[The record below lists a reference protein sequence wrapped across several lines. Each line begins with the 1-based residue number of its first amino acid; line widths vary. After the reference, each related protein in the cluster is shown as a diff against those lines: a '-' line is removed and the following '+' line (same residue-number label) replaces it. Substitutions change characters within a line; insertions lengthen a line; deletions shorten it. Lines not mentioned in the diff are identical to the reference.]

1 MNSLLEFARGPAL
14 QISLGI
20 FVLGVAWR
28 LFALL
33 LLPWRRN
40 RAQPRAGSPGV
51 VGGALRGMASHW
63 FPRREY
69 LRSSAFHF
77 VNGYI
82 FHLGLFVIVFGF
94 GPHIRFLSG
103 LIGLSWPNLPSSI
116 IYIVGAITLA
126 SLLAALIHRIGN
138 PVQRLISGFDDYF
151 SWFVT
156 MLPVLTGLAIA
167 AHVGSNYS
175 ALLAVHILS
184 VCLLLIWFPFG
195 KLMHTFLFLLSR
207 ATTGARLAMR
217 GVKF

>member
-1 MNSLLEFARGPAL
+1 MSSLLEFARGPAL

-28 LFALL
+28 LFALV

-40 RAQPRAGSPGV
+40 RARPRSGSPGV
-51 VGGALRGMASHW
+51 VGGALRGLVSHW

-69 LRSSAFHF
+69 MRSSAFHF
-77 VNGYI
+77 VNGYV
-82 FHLGLFVIVFGF
+82 FHIGFFVIVFGF

-103 LIGLSWPNLPSSI
+103 LVGLSWPNLPSPF

-126 SLLAALIHRIGN
+126 SLLAALVHRIVH
-138 PVQRLISGFDDYF
+138 PVQRLLSGFDDYF

-156 MLPVLTGLAIA
+156 MFPVITGLALVGHFA
-167 AHVGSNYS
+167 ASYS
-175 ALLAVHILS
+175 TLLAVHILS

-195 KLMHTFLFLLSR
+195 KLMHTFLFLFSR